1 MSTSIRDAETELTE
15 DRAGDVDIG
24 PFRVECPYCET
35 EGVTENEINMCGQC
49 GSWFRVVREQEDA
62 AS

>member
-1 MSTSIRDAETELTE
+1 MSISIAETELTE

-35 EGVTENEINMCGQC
+35 EGVTDNEVNMCGSC
-49 GSWFRVVREQEDA
+49 GKWFRVIREQEDA
-62 AS
+62 TS